1 MDGGCICDVAS
12 CSAYTMPKILIP
24 EKFYYYALRDENLFL
39 EKMIKRCKLLGKEK
53 ASQIAYCLS
62 KNFVNGMLK
71 ILPINMLKK
80 KYSRCFSFNRIR
92 SYSNDS

>member
-12 CSAYTMPKILIP
+12 FSAYTMPKILIP

-53 ASQIAYCLS
+53 AYQIAYCLS
-62 KNFVNGMLK
+62 KNFVIWYVK

-80 KYSRCFSFNRIR
+80 KIFALFQFHQDSFILQ
-92 SYSNDS
+92 